1 MEIRTLKD
9 LKEALNNVPN
19 EVLEHFGVSETDDD
33 IGLADFDWEE
43 DTQIAYKHFEEA
55 QKHEAFGLVEKYF
68 EALRDAYR
76 NEDFEEDVS
85 VKL

>member
-9 LKEALNNVPN
+9 LKEALN
-19 EVLEHFGVSETDDD
+19 
-33 IGLADFDWEE
+33 
-43 DTQIAYKHFEEA
+43 FEEA